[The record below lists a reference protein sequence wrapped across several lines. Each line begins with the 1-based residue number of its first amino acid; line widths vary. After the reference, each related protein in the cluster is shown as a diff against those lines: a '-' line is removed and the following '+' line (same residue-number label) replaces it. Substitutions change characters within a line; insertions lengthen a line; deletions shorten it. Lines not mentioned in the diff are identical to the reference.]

1 LNLIFIFIPSFFV
14 LAAAW
19 QKKYNLGD
27 MGFARRT
34 VLKKEA
40 GMGKKLLYACAVC
53 FFMISAMSVKCRA
66 EEISLQLVKDKVDA
80 AVKLFEKE
88 GEASF
93 PKFKD
98 PNGEFRFGNGE
109 GYIWIHSLS
118 GIMVMHATKPSME
131 GMNQLDL
138 KDSTG
143 FLFIE
148 AMNQLVQQKGEGW
161 VVYLWAKPGISKKEE
176 LKSSFV
182 KLANRNGRK
191 YVVGCG
197 LYGVSI
203 AQIKVNFPNDVVC
216 DSVMFEKGI

>member
-1 LNLIFIFIPSFFV
+1 MKRIFGVAGVCLVFI
-14 LAAAW
+14 
-19 QKKYNLGD
+19 
-27 MGFARRT
+27 
-34 VLKKEA
+34 
-40 GMGKKLLYACAVC
+40 CAMAIIC
-53 FFMISAMSVKCRA
+53 SA
-66 EEISLQLVKDKVDA
+66 EEFTLQLAKDKVNA
-80 AVKLFEKE
+80 AVKLFERE
-88 GEASF
+88 GEAAF

-98 PNGEFRFGNGE
+98 VNGEFRFANGE

-131 GMNQLDL
+131 GMPQLDL

-148 AMNQLVQQKGEGW
+148 AMNQLVQQRGEGW

-182 KLANRNGRK
+182 KIATNKGRK

-197 LYGVSI
+197 LYGVTMD
-203 AQIKVNFPNDVVC
+203 QIKAKFPNDVVC
-216 DSVMFEKGI
+216 DAAMFDKGI

>member
-1 LNLIFIFIPSFFV
+1 MVRKSLF
-14 LAAAW
+14 A
-19 QKKYNLGD
+19 LG
-27 MGFARRT
+27 
-34 VLKKEA
+34 
-40 GMGKKLLYACAVC
+40 VC
-53 FFMISAMSVKCRA
+53 FFVIWGLARDCRA
-66 EEISLQLVKDKVDA
+66 EEFTLQLAKEKVNA
-80 AVKLFEKE
+80 AVKLFESA
-88 GEASF
+88 GPAAF

-98 PNGEFRFGNGE
+98 VNGEFRFANGE
-109 GYIWIHSLS
+109 GYVWIHSLS

-131 GMNQLDL
+131 GMPQLDL

-182 KLANRNGRK
+182 KLATSQGRK

-197 LYGVSI
+197 LYGVTMD
-203 AQIKVNFPNDVVC
+203 QIKAAFPNDVVC
-216 DSVMFEKGI
+216 DAALFEKGI

>member
-1 LNLIFIFIPSFFV
+1 MSKKGLSVVGVCLVFI
-14 LAAAW
+14 
-19 QKKYNLGD
+19 
-27 MGFARRT
+27 
-34 VLKKEA
+34 
-40 GMGKKLLYACAVC
+40 CA
-53 FFMISAMSVKCRA
+53 MAIISSA
-66 EEISLQLVKDKVDA
+66 EEFTLQLAKDKVNA
-80 AVKLFEKE
+80 AVKLFESE
-88 GEASF
+88 GAAAY

-98 PNGEFRFGNGE
+98 PKGEFRFANGE

-161 VVYLWAKPGISKKEE
+161 VVYLWAKPGISQKEE

-182 KLANRNGRK
+182 KIATSNGRK
-191 YVVGCG
+191 YVIGCG
-197 LYGVSI
+197 LYGVTM
-203 AQIKVNFPNDVVC
+203 AQIKATFPKDIVC
-216 DSVMFEKGI
+216 DSAMFDKGI